1 MVLQLH
7 MSLLYHFKTAVY
19 LKNLESLRVLT
30 STVPDIPFLIFNLY
44 SVSEWLSG
52 LRHQTQAS
60 ASTSAQISL
69 PGCTPISSRCC
80 PWSGPQALP
89 TKPVQTGFTVFIS
102 NPTSCS
108 KHSLIDVFLCLCSL
122 SHGMGFLAE
131 AQ

>member
-60 ASTSAQISL
+60 AEAYKLLQ
-69 PGCTPISSRCC
+69 
-80 PWSGPQALP
+80 
-89 TKPVQTGFTVFIS
+89 
-102 NPTSCS
+102 S
-108 KHSLIDVFLCLCSL
+108 KLYVVASFL
-122 SHGMGFLAE
+122 MGKT
-131 AQ
+131 